1 MNMILREEQ
10 YERIARWLDGETV
23 DLTSDEQAAA
33 REMRERENLL
43 SERLDVHAAPEV
55 FARIERRVG
64 AELARPRVRW
74 VWAGAAVAAAAA
86 VVLAALWFLRTEDVS
101 PTPAPGGGLAH
112 ATHQELFAALHASTD
127 AGELDLVDRDLS
139 ELEADVLVI
148 QAATAED
155 LRLKALEREIEE
167 FWLDHSPT
175 LKPIEG

>member
-1 MNMILREEQ
+1 MILREEQ

-23 DLTSDEQAAA
+23 DLSADEQAAA
-33 REMRERENLL
+33 REIRERESLL

-55 FARIERRVG
+55 FASVERRV
-64 AELARPRVRW
+64 AAKLARPRVRW

-86 VVLAALWFLRTEDVS
+86 IVLASLWFLRTEDV
-101 PTPAPGGGLAH
+101 PPMPAPGLDLTQ
-112 ATHQELFAALHASTD
+112 ATHQELFAALQASTD

-167 FWLDHSPT
+167 FWLDHSPA